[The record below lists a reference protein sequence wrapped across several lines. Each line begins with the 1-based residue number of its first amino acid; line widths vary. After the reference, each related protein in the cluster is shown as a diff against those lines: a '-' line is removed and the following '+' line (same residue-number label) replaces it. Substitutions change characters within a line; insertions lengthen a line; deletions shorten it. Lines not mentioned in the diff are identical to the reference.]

1 MKRFQSR
8 IESLRRVRQQAEQ
21 LARLTAAVRQGEK
34 AAATQKADQLSLHIE
49 DLLQQGTTELARGN
63 TAVIQALSATTRRA
77 QNKLAAAQVEVQQ
90 ADERLVQAV
99 QEVAAAKSEVQIADK
114 HRAKEFAEHRRQT
127 LVDEENV
134 RQENN
139 GRRFASNAT
148 KRTAAR
154 ETSKTEVAR

>member
-8 IESLRRVRQQAEQ
+8 IESLRRIRQQAEQ

-34 AAATQKADQLSLHIE
+34 AAATQKVDQLSLHIE
-49 DLLQQGTTELARGN
+49 ELLQQGATELARGN
-63 TAVIQALSATTRRA
+63 TAMIQALSATTRRA
-77 QNKLAAAQVEVQQ
+77 QGNLAAAKVEVQQ

-99 QEVAAAKSEVQIADK
+99 QEVASAKSKVQIVDK
-114 HRAKEFAEHRRQT
+114 HRAKEFAEHRRQI

-139 GRRFASNAT
+139 GRRSASNAA
-148 KRTAAR
+148 KRSAAR
-154 ETSKTEVAR
+154 ETSRTEVTR